1 LTLRAF
7 HCTAC
12 GAQIWRFTTH
22 GRDGTEVPLYP
33 LPSARFARLLRNA
46 QIVPGVGYCARHAP
60 AIESAGPVL
69 MGLPTTVVA
78 LEPAGVRYA
87 AWFTDEFGEE
97 LAARLMD
104 TLELPEH
111 EWSAVVAQWE
121 LDKAV
126 AEVACG

>member
-1 LTLRAF
+1 MTLRAF

-12 GAQIWRFTTH
+12 AAQIWRFTTH
-22 GRDGTEVPLYP
+22 GRDGSEVPLYP
-33 LPSARFARLLRNA
+33 LPSALFARLLRGA

-69 MGLPTTVVA
+69 MGLPTTVMV

-87 AWFTDEFGEE
+87 AWFTRDFGDE
-97 LAARLMD
+97 LAARLTD

-111 EWSAVVAQWE
+111 ERDAVMATWE
-121 LDKAV
+121 DDRTL
-126 AEVACG
+126 AEVSCG